1 MGPRKFGFAPGGNNG
16 DKYGIS
22 DVNRREYRDMVM
34 RKYHENS
41 AKSNS
46 KITEPK
52 IENAITE
59 NKVNVAE
66 ENNIEANSPK
76 VENAAGNMKSEKVD
90 YIDWPD
96 WRIVVGYGEK
106 EDRQAEAE
114 DEIAD
119 VNNAEISELK
129 DEPIVE
135 DVNSIV
141 EDAEPSAKVDNA
153 IEDVKPVVEDARL
166 SAKELAAIW
175 AESLEAQR
183 LARENYTEDVKPIV
197 EDAKPI
203 TEDVNSENQNTMQPD
218 KAREEYYARKHEER
232 AAQLAQFRMN
242 EYKEKTGEQV
252 DKNESDRKLE
262 LRHQFDQIKLETDT
276 FLKMQAGLGLM
287 NEKEIRDYKD
297 NLNKQEKNALEYMRD
312 GGDGSLAPMENL
324 MKRSLDQISVFEAN
338 IQATPEYQE
347 MERKKAL
354 VKKGLDAIKERRG
367 NDAELG
373 VNDFHFKEKAYKMQ
387 ANLAEREFLAKAFS
401 AEDKKNTNEALN
413 AATEK
418 FNKLD
423 EEAIKLTRE
432 LKAGGR
438 KLTFEDYQKID
449 AAWGAS
455 AAAEAKV
462 NEIKNA
468 DRKEIAFDFAKN
480 QYEKVHKGE
489 QMNGVEGSF
498 LSKFNVLTGED
509 TIEKFEPTVKDKMGE
524 VAAKM
529 TNKEDTPE
537 GNPEG
542 ESGDNPKGDP
552 EVDPSSD
559 SKDPEVDPNGKPKDP
574 EADPNGKPKDSEA
587 DPNGKPKDSEA
598 DPNSDPKDPEVDP
611 SSDSKDPEVDPS
623 GDPKDPEVDP
633 NGKPK
638 DPEADPNGKP
648 KDSEADPSDSEKDKK
663 KGLVAGVIDKIK
675 KHSHNIKLFLGV
687 AGAAVAIAFLAQSG
701 SKFFANNTA
710 VEQGMDKENN
720 GNTDGDVEG
729 ALAEHDAGN
738 EVDSLIKGNSF
749 NIMVDGNETKI
760 ELNDNINPEF
770 PGFTDSRRSGN
781 DMTFV
786 DRSGLESL
794 KEQGASSE
802 ALGAE
807 GMKEILNTM
816 ENPNMASYLGA
827 SFGAFEM
834 ADSPTAVN
842 DITYMIQH
850 GDAEA
855 QVAIKEKAN
864 NTIANFLEGS
874 TLKLGSIMNETY
886 QSGYASNNGGEGN
899 LQVDMALDKDG
910 VFHKDQ
916 AVEFVYAEN
925 KDGENIMD
933 MNVRDG
939 FKENSLRALGVIEKN
954 ASDGEVMNIMSSVKI
969 LGINVK
975 CGQVIF
981 QYLKTEKKEVTK
993 TVDKTEVTTS
1003 VVTPENVEVVENKEP
1018 EPSKPKNETPPSTPK
1033 ENPKTPENNASEG
1046 KTNTASTDGNQQKM
1060 GKVEADKAI
1069 YEFGDEN
1076 HDATKQLPGS
1086 EIEDKAVFDQMV
1098 REAAKQNL
1106 TPNSYVTTQDN
1117 SQGVVHQEDVATE
1130 KQADAENRS
1139 VLAEEKPVERQD
1151 IQGSHSEDKSFS
1163 DNDLGN
1169 IAKEAK
1175 ADNTLAHESGQTTTV
1190 DTTSSSEQ

>member
-1 MGPRKFGFAPGGNNG
+1 MGPKNMNSAPSGNNNG
-16 DKYGIS
+16 
-22 DVNRREYRDMVM
+22 
-34 RKYHENS
+34 
-41 AKSNS
+41 
-46 KITEPK
+46 
-52 IENAITE
+52 
-59 NKVNVAE
+59 
-66 ENNIEANSPK
+66 
-76 VENAAGNMKSEKVD
+76 
-90 YIDWPD
+90 
-96 WRIVVGYGEK
+96 
-106 EDRQAEAE
+106 
-114 DEIAD
+114 
-119 VNNAEISELK
+119 
-129 DEPIVE
+129 
-135 DVNSIV
+135 
-141 EDAEPSAKVDNA
+141 
-153 IEDVKPVVEDARL
+153 L
-166 SAKELAAIW
+166 SAKE
-175 AESLEAQR
+175 QYYKDQHD
-183 LARENYTEDVKPIV
+183 ARV
-197 EDAKPI
+197 
-203 TEDVNSENQNTMQPD
+203 
-218 KAREEYYARKHEER
+218 
-232 AAQLAQFRMN
+232 AQLAQFRMN
-242 EYKEKTGEQV
+242 NFKDSNGESVDRGEK
-252 DKNESDRKLE
+252 DRKLE

-287 NEKEIRDYKD
+287 SEKEIREYKD
-297 NLNKQEKNALEYMRD
+297 NLNRQENNALEYMRD
-312 GGDGSLAPMENL
+312 GGEGSLVPMENL
-324 MKRSLDQISVFEAN
+324 MKRSLDQISDFEAK

-347 MERKKAL
+347 MEQKKAL
-354 VKKGLDAIKERRG
+354 AKKGLDMIKERRD
-367 NDAELG
+367 NDANLG
-373 VNDFHFKEKAYKMQ
+373 VNDFHYKEKVYKMQ
-387 ANLAEREFLAKAFS
+387 ANLAEKDFLAKAFS
-401 AEDKKNTNEALN
+401 AEDKKNSNEALD

-455 AAAEAKV
+455 AAAEAKM

-468 DRKEIAFDFAKN
+468 DKKEIAFDFAQN
-480 QYEKVHKGE
+480 QYKKIQKGE
-489 QMNGVEGSF
+489 QMSGVEGSF

-524 VAAKM
+524 VAAKI
-529 TNKEDTPE
+529 TDVEET
-537 GNPEG
+537 
-542 ESGDNPKGDP
+542 
-552 EVDPSSD
+552 
-559 SKDPEVDPNGKPKDP
+559 
-574 EADPNGKPKDSEA
+574 
-587 DPNGKPKDSEA
+587 
-598 DPNSDPKDPEVDP
+598 
-611 SSDSKDPEVDPS
+611 
-623 GDPKDPEVDP
+623 
-633 NGKPK
+633 
-638 DPEADPNGKP
+638 
-648 KDSEADPSDSEKDKK
+648 SEKDKAEDKIEEVAENESKQTVEFPPAIVPGEELKSENQLESTKDKKDEVDFGGISAEKIAEMEKTGGPVLLDADNQIWMQKLPKDQLEQLQKMLPKDQLEQFQKILENQKNGNSKTETVDPNSEVTEGSSEKSETKESDTEDAEIENSEKENSEKEDSETEKK
-663 KGLVAGVIDKIK
+663 KGIVAGVIEKIK
-675 KHSHNIKLFLGV
+675 KHSEGIKRFALIAGIGALV
-687 AGAAVAIAFLAQSG
+687 ALAAHG
-701 SKFFANNTA
+701 GNKFNTNNNTA
-710 VEQGMDKENN
+710 VEKSMDNSGDTN
-720 GNTDGDVEG
+720 GNVEE
-729 ALAEHDAGN
+729 ALAEHDAGS

-770 PGFTDSRRSGN
+770 PGFTDARRSGN

-981 QYLKTEKKEVTK
+981 QYLKTEKKEATK
-993 TVDKTEVTTS
+993 IVDKTEVTTS

-1033 ENPKTPENNASEG
+1033 ENPKTPENNVSEG
-1046 KTNTASTDGNQQKM
+1046 KTNTASANDGASKRDYTNRDSASEYLK
-1060 GKVEADKAI
+1060 GE
-1069 YEFGDEN
+1069 DERN
-1076 HDATKQLPGS
+1076 AQTNLPGS
-1086 EIEDKAVFDQMV
+1086 EITDKAQFDAMV
-1098 REAAKQNL
+1098 KESIEQNSN
-1106 TPNSYVTTQDN
+1106 PNTTWTFQDN
-1117 SQGVVHQEDVATE
+1117 SQGIVHQEGVATE
-1130 KQADAENRS
+1130 KQTDAENRS
-1139 VLAEEKPVERQD
+1139 VLAEEKPVVSED
-1151 IQGSHSEDKSFS
+1151 IQGSHSSEEKSLTNNDIANAVNSAKS
-1163 DNDLGN
+1163 DN
-1169 IAKEAK
+1169 KV
-1175 ADNTLAHESGQTTTV
+1175 AHESGQTRTV
-1190 DTTSSSEQ
+1190 DVDTNSEQ

>member
-1 MGPRKFGFAPGGNNG
+1 MGPKNMNFAPSRDNN
-16 DKYGIS
+16 
-22 DVNRREYRDMVM
+22 N
-34 RKYHENS
+34 
-41 AKSNS
+41 
-46 KITEPK
+46 
-52 IENAITE
+52 
-59 NKVNVAE
+59 
-66 ENNIEANSPK
+66 
-76 VENAAGNMKSEKVD
+76 
-90 YIDWPD
+90 
-96 WRIVVGYGEK
+96 
-106 EDRQAEAE
+106 
-114 DEIAD
+114 
-119 VNNAEISELK
+119 
-129 DEPIVE
+129 
-135 DVNSIV
+135 
-141 EDAEPSAKVDNA
+141 
-153 IEDVKPVVEDARL
+153 L
-166 SAKELAAIW
+166 SAKE
-175 AESLEAQR
+175 QYYKDQHD
-183 LARENYTEDVKPIV
+183 ARV
-197 EDAKPI
+197 
-203 TEDVNSENQNTMQPD
+203 
-218 KAREEYYARKHEER
+218 
-232 AAQLAQFRMN
+232 AQLSQFRMN
-242 EYKEKTGEQV
+242 NFKETNGENV
-252 DKNESDRKLE
+252 DRGESDRKLE
-262 LRHQFDQIKLETDT
+262 LRHQFDKEKLETDT

-287 NEKEIRDYKD
+287 NEKEIREYKD
-297 NLNKQEKNALEYMRD
+297 NLNKQEKNALDYMRD
-312 GGDGSLAPMENL
+312 GGDGSFAPMENL
-324 MKRSLDQISVFEAN
+324 MKRTLDQISDFEAK

-347 MERKKAL
+347 MEQKKAL
-354 VKKGLDAIKERRG
+354 AKKGLDMIKERRE
-367 NDAELG
+367 NDANLG
-373 VNDFHFKEKAYKMQ
+373 VNDFRYKEKVYKMQ
-387 ANLAEREFLAKAFS
+387 ANLAEKDFLAKAFS
-401 AEDKKNTNEALN
+401 AEDKKNSNEALD

-455 AAAEAKV
+455 AAAEAKM

-468 DRKEIAFDFAKN
+468 DKKEIAFDFAQN
-480 QYEKVHKGE
+480 QYKKIQKGE
-489 QMNGVEGSF
+489 QMSGVEGSF

-509 TIEKFEPTVKDKMGE
+509 TIEKFEPTVKDKIGE
-524 VAAKM
+524 VAAKI
-529 TNKEDTPE
+529 TDAEEASEKNKVEDKIEEVAENESEQTVEFP
-537 GNPEG
+537 PAIVPG
-542 ESGDNPKGDP
+542 E
-552 EVDPSSD
+552 E
-559 SKDPEVDPNGKPKDP
+559 SK
-574 EADPNGKPKDSEA
+574 SE
-587 DPNGKPKDSEA
+587 NQLEST
-598 DPNSDPKDPEVDP
+598 
-611 SSDSKDPEVDPS
+611 
-623 GDPKDPEVDP
+623 
-633 NGKPK
+633 
-638 DPEADPNGKP
+638 
-648 KDSEADPSDSEKDKK
+648 KDKK
-663 KGLVAGVIDKIK
+663 DEVDFGGISAEKIAEMERTGGPVLLDADNQIWMQKLPKDQLEQLQKMLPKDQLEQLQKILENQKNGTSKAEVVDSNKEEVEEPGEKSETKESDTEDADIESSEKENSETEKKKGIVAGVIEKIK
-675 KHSHNIKLFLGV
+675 KHSEGIKRFALIAGIGALV
-687 AGAAVAIAFLAQSG
+687 ALAAHG
-701 SKFFANNTA
+701 GNKFNANNTA
-710 VEQGMDKENN
+710 VEKSMDNN
-720 GNTDGDVEG
+720 GDTDGNVGE
-729 ALAEHDAGN
+729 ALAEHDTGS

-954 ASDGEVMNIMSSVKI
+954 ASDGEVMNIMSSIKI

-993 TVDKTEVTTS
+993 TVDKTDITTPI
-1003 VVTPENVEVVENKEP
+1003 VTPKNTEVKNKEP
-1018 EPSKPKNETPPSTPK
+1018 GQKSETPPSTPK
-1033 ENPKTPENNASEG
+1033 ENPKTPENNVNEG
-1046 KTNTASTDGNQQKM
+1046 KTNTASANEDDIKLSKTEKESGYTNREGTDNLNAQT
-1060 GKVEADKAI
+1060 
-1069 YEFGDEN
+1069 N
-1076 HDATKQLPGS
+1076 LPGS
-1086 EIEDKAVFDQMV
+1086 EVTDKAQFDTMIK
-1098 REAAKQNL
+1098 ESIAQNSN
-1106 TPNSYVTTQDN
+1106 PNTTWTFQDN
-1117 SQGVVHQEDVATE
+1117 SQGIVHQEGVAME
-1130 KQADAENRS
+1130 KQAEAENKS
-1139 VLAEEKPVERQD
+1139 VLPEESRPEQSNPE
-1151 IQGSHSEDKSFS
+1151 GSVSKEDKVVTAQ
-1163 DNDLGN
+1163 DKADLMS
-1169 IAKEAK
+1169 AAK
-1175 ADNTLAHESGQTTTV
+1175 ADNTAAHESGQTRTV
-1190 DTTSSSEQ
+1190 NIDTNSEQ

>member
-52 IENAITE
+52 IENAIAE

-96 WRIVVGYGEK
+96 WRLVVGYGEK

-135 DVNSIV
+135 DVKSIV

-252 DKNESDRKLE
+252 DKNEIDRKLE

-297 NLNKQEKNALEYMRD
+297 NLNKQEKNALEYMRE

-468 DRKEIAFDFAKN
+468 DKKEIAFDFAKN

-509 TIEKFEPTVKDKMGE
+509 TIEKFEPTVKDKMGG
-524 VAAKM
+524 VAAGM
-529 TNKEDTPE
+529 T
-537 GNPEG
+537 NPEG
-542 ESGDNPKGDP
+542 EPKDDPKGGSESESKDEPKGGSEGEPKDEPKGGSESDPKGGSEGEPKDEPKDDHEGEPKGGSEGEPKDGHEGEPKGDT
-552 EVDPSSD
+552 E
-559 SKDPEVDPNGKPKDP
+559 
-574 EADPNGKPKDSEA
+574 
-587 DPNGKPKDSEA
+587 
-598 DPNSDPKDPEVDP
+598 SDPKDDP
-611 SSDSKDPEVDPS
+611 
-623 GDPKDPEVDP
+623 
-633 NGKPK
+633 
-638 DPEADPNGKP
+638 
-648 KDSEADPSDSEKDKK
+648 EKDKK
-663 KGLVAGVIDKIK
+663 KGLVANVIDKIK
-675 KHSHNIKLFLGV
+675 KHGDGIKKFLL
-687 AGAAVAIAFLAQSG
+687 AGAIAVTAGILAYGGYKLATNQ
-701 SKFFANNTA
+701 NTA
-710 VEQGMDKENN
+710 VEQGMDKDNN
-720 GNTDGDVEG
+720 GDTDGNVAE
-729 ALAEHDAGN
+729 ALEKHDASGETDGSENEKLNETVSYNVIVDGVEKTVELSN
-738 EVDSLIKGNSF
+738 EVDTSAPEFTNP
-749 NIMVDGNETKI
+749 NRH
-760 ELNDNINPEF
+760 LNDF
-770 PGFTDSRRSGN
+770 GYM
-781 DMTFV
+781 DM
-786 DRSGLESL
+786 SKLKEM
-794 KEQGASSE
+794 KEQGASEEAMGFEAMNMLNE
-802 ALGAE
+802 ALRNPHILANTGANLGVFGDIDSYE
-807 GMKEILNTM
+807 DVNEITN
-816 ENPNMASYLGA
+816 
-827 SFGAFEM
+827 
-834 ADSPTAVN
+834 
-842 DITYMIQH
+842 MIQN
-850 GDAEA
+850 GDDESRAAIRHEVNEALAEFWNGA
-855 QVAIKEKAN
+855 TPKIGTLKAGTPYESCFATQVGGDGNFQINIARDMNGVVHDHDVFYLYGEKDGQDIFNKNELGGIKEKMM
-864 NTIANFLEGS
+864 
-874 TLKLGSIMNETY
+874 K
-886 QSGYASNNGGEGN
+886 
-899 LQVDMALDKDG
+899 K
-910 VFHKDQ
+910 
-916 AVEFVYAEN
+916 
-925 KDGENIMD
+925 
-933 MNVRDG
+933 
-939 FKENSLRALGVIEKN
+939 LGVIKATDNADVRMAKMESGHCIVLEECSGQDGYVLDVKDVPVLHFNQEKTHV
-954 ASDGEVMNIMSSVKI
+954 D
-969 LGINVK
+969 
-975 CGQVIF
+975 
-981 QYLKTEKKEVTK
+981 VTP
-993 TVDKTEVTTS
+993 TN
-1003 VVTPENVEVVENKEP
+1003 TPENTETNNDKPAPKNETSAP
-1018 EPSKPKNETPPSTPK
+1018 KPKNETPPAPTPN
-1033 ENPKTPENNASEG
+1033 ENPKTPETNVNDG
-1046 KTNTASTDGNQQKM
+1046 KTNTASANEDDIKLGEVVK
-1060 GKVEADKAI
+1060 EAGFTNREGTNDL
-1069 YEFGDEN
+1069 N
-1076 HDATKQLPGS
+1076 VQTNLPGS
-1086 EIEDKAVFDQMV
+1086 EVTDKAQFDAMV
-1098 REAAKQNL
+1098 KESIEQNSN
-1106 TPNSYVTTQDN
+1106 PNTTWTFQDN
-1117 SQGVVHQEDVATE
+1117 SQGIVHQEGVATE

-1139 VLAEEKPVERQD
+1139 VLPPETRPEQSTPE
-1151 IQGSHSEDKSFS
+1151 GSVSAGDKTSTAEDKDGLMSAAKS
-1163 DNDLGN
+1163 DN
-1169 IAKEAK
+1169 
-1175 ADNTLAHESGQTTTV
+1175 TTAHESGQTRTV
-1190 DTTSSSEQ
+1190 ETSVSE

>member
-1 MGPRKFGFAPGGNNG
+1 MGPKNMNFTPSRDNN
-16 DKYGIS
+16 
-22 DVNRREYRDMVM
+22 N
-34 RKYHENS
+34 
-41 AKSNS
+41 
-46 KITEPK
+46 
-52 IENAITE
+52 
-59 NKVNVAE
+59 
-66 ENNIEANSPK
+66 
-76 VENAAGNMKSEKVD
+76 
-90 YIDWPD
+90 
-96 WRIVVGYGEK
+96 
-106 EDRQAEAE
+106 
-114 DEIAD
+114 
-119 VNNAEISELK
+119 
-129 DEPIVE
+129 
-135 DVNSIV
+135 
-141 EDAEPSAKVDNA
+141 
-153 IEDVKPVVEDARL
+153 L
-166 SAKELAAIW
+166 SAKE
-175 AESLEAQR
+175 QYYKDQHD
-183 LARENYTEDVKPIV
+183 ARV
-197 EDAKPI
+197 
-203 TEDVNSENQNTMQPD
+203 
-218 KAREEYYARKHEER
+218 
-232 AAQLAQFRMN
+232 AQLSQFRMN
-242 EYKEKTGEQV
+242 NFKKTNGENV
-252 DKNESDRKLE
+252 DRGESDRKLE
-262 LRHQFDQIKLETDT
+262 LRHQFDQVKLEADT

-287 NEKEIRDYKD
+287 NEKEIREYKD
-297 NLNKQEKNALEYMRD
+297 NLNKQEKNALDYMRD
-312 GGDGSLAPMENL
+312 GGDGSFAPMENL
-324 MKRSLDQISVFEAN
+324 MKRTLDQISDFEAK

-347 MERKKAL
+347 MEQKKAL
-354 VKKGLDAIKERRG
+354 AKKGLDMIKERRE
-367 NDAELG
+367 NDANLG
-373 VNDFHFKEKAYKMQ
+373 VNDFRYKEKVYKMQ
-387 ANLAEREFLAKAFS
+387 ANLAEKDFLAKAFS
-401 AEDKKNTNEALN
+401 AEDKKNSNEALD

-455 AAAEAKV
+455 AAAEAKM

-468 DRKEIAFDFAKN
+468 DKKEIAFDFAEN
-480 QYEKVHKGE
+480 QYKKIQKGE
-489 QMNGVEGSF
+489 QMSGVEGSF

-509 TIEKFEPTVKDKMGE
+509 TIEKFEPTVKDKIGE
-524 VAAKM
+524 VAAKI
-529 TNKEDTPE
+529 TDAEEASEKNKVEDKIEEVAENESEQTVEFP
-537 GNPEG
+537 PAIVPG
-542 ESGDNPKGDP
+542 E
-552 EVDPSSD
+552 E
-559 SKDPEVDPNGKPKDP
+559 SK
-574 EADPNGKPKDSEA
+574 SE
-587 DPNGKPKDSEA
+587 NQLEST
-598 DPNSDPKDPEVDP
+598 
-611 SSDSKDPEVDPS
+611 
-623 GDPKDPEVDP
+623 
-633 NGKPK
+633 
-638 DPEADPNGKP
+638 
-648 KDSEADPSDSEKDKK
+648 KDKK
-663 KGLVAGVIDKIK
+663 DEVDFGGISAEKIAEMERTGGPVLLDADNQIWMQKLPKDQLEQLQRMLPKDQLEQLQKILENQKNGTSKAEVVDSNKEEVEEPGEKSETKESDTEDADIESSEKENSETEKKKGIVAGVIEKIK
-675 KHSHNIKLFLGV
+675 KHSDGIKRFALI
-687 AGAAVAIAFLAQSG
+687 AWTGAMIALAAHG
-701 SKFFANNTA
+701 GNKINTNNNTA
-710 VEQGMDKENN
+710 VEKSMDNSGDTN
-720 GNTDGDVEG
+720 GNVEE
-729 ALAEHDAGN
+729 ALAEYDADS

-954 ASDGEVMNIMSSVKI
+954 ASDGEVMNIMSSIKI

-1018 EPSKPKNETPPSTPK
+1018 EPPKPKNETPAPTPK
-1033 ENPKTPENNASEG
+1033 ENPKTPENNVSEG
-1046 KTNTASTDGNQQKM
+1046 KTNTASANDGASKRDYTNRDSASEYLK
-1060 GKVEADKAI
+1060 GE
-1069 YEFGDEN
+1069 DERN
-1076 HDATKQLPGS
+1076 AQTNLPGS
-1086 EIEDKAVFDQMV
+1086 EITDKAQFDAMV
-1098 REAAKQNL
+1098 KESIEQNSN
-1106 TPNSYVTTQDN
+1106 PNTTWTFQDN
-1117 SQGVVHQEDVATE
+1117 SKGIVHQEGVATE
-1130 KQADAENRS
+1130 KQTDADNRS
-1139 VLAEEKPVERQD
+1139 VLPEEKPVVSED
-1151 IQGSHSEDKSFS
+1151 VQGSHGENKSLTDVDIADAVRSANS
-1163 DNDLGN
+1163 DN
-1169 IAKEAK
+1169 KV
-1175 ADNTLAHESGQTTTV
+1175 AHESGQTRTV
-1190 DTTSSSEQ
+1190 DVETNSEQ

>member
-1 MGPRKFGFAPGGNNG
+1 MGPKNMNFTPSRDNN
-16 DKYGIS
+16 
-22 DVNRREYRDMVM
+22 N
-34 RKYHENS
+34 
-41 AKSNS
+41 
-46 KITEPK
+46 
-52 IENAITE
+52 
-59 NKVNVAE
+59 
-66 ENNIEANSPK
+66 
-76 VENAAGNMKSEKVD
+76 
-90 YIDWPD
+90 
-96 WRIVVGYGEK
+96 
-106 EDRQAEAE
+106 
-114 DEIAD
+114 
-119 VNNAEISELK
+119 
-129 DEPIVE
+129 
-135 DVNSIV
+135 
-141 EDAEPSAKVDNA
+141 
-153 IEDVKPVVEDARL
+153 L
-166 SAKELAAIW
+166 SAKE
-175 AESLEAQR
+175 QYYKDQHD
-183 LARENYTEDVKPIV
+183 ARV
-197 EDAKPI
+197 
-203 TEDVNSENQNTMQPD
+203 
-218 KAREEYYARKHEER
+218 
-232 AAQLAQFRMN
+232 AQLSQFRMN
-242 EYKEKTGEQV
+242 NFKETNGENV
-252 DKNESDRKLE
+252 DRGESDRKLE
-262 LRHQFDQIKLETDT
+262 LRHQFDQVKLEADT

-287 NEKEIRDYKD
+287 NEKEIREYKD
-297 NLNKQEKNALEYMRD
+297 NLNKQEKNALDYMRD
-312 GGDGSLAPMENL
+312 GGDGSFAPMENL
-324 MKRSLDQISVFEAN
+324 MKRTLDQISDFEAK

-347 MERKKAL
+347 MEQKKAL
-354 VKKGLDAIKERRG
+354 AKKGLDMIKERRE
-367 NDAELG
+367 NDANLG
-373 VNDFHFKEKAYKMQ
+373 VNDFRYKEKVYKMQ
-387 ANLAEREFLAKAFS
+387 ANLAEKDFLAKAFS
-401 AEDKKNTNEALN
+401 AEDKKNSNEALD

-455 AAAEAKV
+455 AAAEAKM

-468 DRKEIAFDFAKN
+468 DKKEIAFDFAQN
-480 QYEKVHKGE
+480 QYKKIQKGE
-489 QMNGVEGSF
+489 QMSGVEGSF

-524 VAAKM
+524 VAAKITDAEEASEKNKVEDKIEEVAENESKQTVEFPPAIAPGEELKNENQIELSKDEKDNVDFGGISAEKIAEM
-529 TNKEDTPE
+529 EKTGGPVLLDADNQIWMQKLPKDQLEQLQRMLPKDQLEQLQKILENQKNGTSKAEVVDSNKEEVEEPGEKSETKESDTE
-537 GNPEG
+537 DADI
-542 ESGDNPKGDP
+542 ES
-552 EVDPSSD
+552 
-559 SKDPEVDPNGKPKDP
+559 
-574 EADPNGKPKDSEA
+574 
-587 DPNGKPKDSEA
+587 
-598 DPNSDPKDPEVDP
+598 
-611 SSDSKDPEVDPS
+611 
-623 GDPKDPEVDP
+623 
-633 NGKPK
+633 
-638 DPEADPNGKP
+638 
-648 KDSEADPSDSEKDKK
+648 SEKENSETEKK
-663 KGLVAGVIDKIK
+663 KGIVAGVIEKIK
-675 KHSHNIKLFLGV
+675 KHSEGIKRFALIAGIGALV
-687 AGAAVAIAFLAQSG
+687 ALAAHG
-701 SKFFANNTA
+701 GNKFNANNTA
-710 VEQGMDKENN
+710 VEKSMDNN
-720 GNTDGDVEG
+720 GDTDGNVGE
-729 ALAEHDAGN
+729 ALAEHDTGS

-916 AVEFVYAEN
+916 TVEFVYAEN

-954 ASDGEVMNIMSSVKI
+954 ASDGEVMNIMSSIKI

-993 TVDKTEVTTS
+993 TVDKTDITTPI
-1003 VVTPENVEVVENKEP
+1003 VTPKNTEVKNKEP
-1018 EPSKPKNETPPSTPK
+1018 GQKSETPPSTPK
-1033 ENPKTPENNASEG
+1033 ENPKTPENNVNEG
-1046 KTNTASTDGNQQKM
+1046 KTNTASANEDDIKLSKTEKESGYTNREGTDNLNAQT
-1060 GKVEADKAI
+1060 
-1069 YEFGDEN
+1069 N
-1076 HDATKQLPGS
+1076 LPGS
-1086 EIEDKAVFDQMV
+1086 EVTDKAQFDTMIK
-1098 REAAKQNL
+1098 ESIAQNSN
-1106 TPNSYVTTQDN
+1106 PNTTWTFQDN
-1117 SQGVVHQEDVATE
+1117 SQGIVHQEGVAME
-1130 KQADAENRS
+1130 KQAEAENKS
-1139 VLAEEKPVERQD
+1139 VLPEESRPEQSNPE
-1151 IQGSHSEDKSFS
+1151 GSVSKEDKVVTAQ
-1163 DNDLGN
+1163 DKADLMS
-1169 IAKEAK
+1169 AAK
-1175 ADNTLAHESGQTTTV
+1175 ADNTAAHESGQTRTV
-1190 DTTSSSEQ
+1190 NIDTNSEQ

>member
-1 MGPRKFGFAPGGNNG
+1 MGPKNMNSAPSGNNNG
-16 DKYGIS
+16 
-22 DVNRREYRDMVM
+22 
-34 RKYHENS
+34 
-41 AKSNS
+41 
-46 KITEPK
+46 
-52 IENAITE
+52 
-59 NKVNVAE
+59 
-66 ENNIEANSPK
+66 
-76 VENAAGNMKSEKVD
+76 
-90 YIDWPD
+90 
-96 WRIVVGYGEK
+96 
-106 EDRQAEAE
+106 
-114 DEIAD
+114 
-119 VNNAEISELK
+119 
-129 DEPIVE
+129 
-135 DVNSIV
+135 
-141 EDAEPSAKVDNA
+141 
-153 IEDVKPVVEDARL
+153 L
-166 SAKELAAIW
+166 SAKE
-175 AESLEAQR
+175 QYYKDQHD
-183 LARENYTEDVKPIV
+183 ARV
-197 EDAKPI
+197 
-203 TEDVNSENQNTMQPD
+203 
-218 KAREEYYARKHEER
+218 
-232 AAQLAQFRMN
+232 AQLAQFRMN
-242 EYKEKTGEQV
+242 NFKDSNGESVDRGEK
-252 DKNESDRKLE
+252 DRKLE

-287 NEKEIRDYKD
+287 SEKEIREYKD
-297 NLNKQEKNALEYMRD
+297 NLNRQENNALEYMRD
-312 GGDGSLAPMENL
+312 GGEGSLVPMENL
-324 MKRSLDQISVFEAN
+324 MKRSLDQISDFEAK

-347 MERKKAL
+347 MEQKKAL
-354 VKKGLDAIKERRG
+354 AKKGLDMIKERRD
-367 NDAELG
+367 NDANLG
-373 VNDFHFKEKAYKMQ
+373 VNDFHYKEKVYKMQ
-387 ANLAEREFLAKAFS
+387 ANLAEKDFLAKAFS
-401 AEDKKNTNEALN
+401 VEDKKNSNEALD

-455 AAAEAKV
+455 AAAEAKM

-468 DRKEIAFDFAKN
+468 DKKEIAFDFAQN
-480 QYEKVHKGE
+480 QYKKIQKGE
-489 QMNGVEGSF
+489 QLSGVEGSF

-509 TIEKFEPTVKDKMGE
+509 TVEKFEPTVKDKMGE
-524 VAAKM
+524 VAAKI
-529 TNKEDTPE
+529 TDVEET
-537 GNPEG
+537 
-542 ESGDNPKGDP
+542 
-552 EVDPSSD
+552 
-559 SKDPEVDPNGKPKDP
+559 
-574 EADPNGKPKDSEA
+574 
-587 DPNGKPKDSEA
+587 
-598 DPNSDPKDPEVDP
+598 
-611 SSDSKDPEVDPS
+611 
-623 GDPKDPEVDP
+623 
-633 NGKPK
+633 
-638 DPEADPNGKP
+638 
-648 KDSEADPSDSEKDKK
+648 SEKDKAEDKIEEVAENESKQTVEFPPAIVPGEELKNENQIELSKDKKDNVDFGGISAEKIAEMEKTGGPVLLDADNQIWMQKLPKDQLEQLQKMLPKDQLEQLQKILEEQKNGNSKTEAIDSNSNKTEEPSEKSETKESDTEDAEIENSEKENSEKESSETEKK
-663 KGLVAGVIDKIK
+663 KGFVAGVIEKIK
-675 KHSHNIKLFLGV
+675 KHSEGIKRFALV
-687 AGAAVAIAFLAQSG
+687 AGIGALVALAAHG
-701 SKFFANNTA
+701 GNKFNANSNTA
-710 VEQGMDKENN
+710 VEKSMDNN
-720 GNTDGDVEG
+720 GGTDGNVEG
-729 ALAEHDAGN
+729 ALAEHDTGS

-770 PGFTDSRRSGN
+770 PGFTDARRSGN

-954 ASDGEVMNIMSSVKI
+954 ASDGEVMNIMSSIKI

-1003 VVTPENVEVVENKEP
+1003 VVTPEDVEVVENKEP
-1018 EPSKPKNETPPSTPK
+1018 EPSKPKNETPAPTPK
-1033 ENPKTPENNASEG
+1033 ENPKTPENNVNEG

-1086 EIEDKAVFDQMV
+1086 EIKDKAVFDQMV
-1098 REAAKQNL
+1098 REAAKQDL

-1117 SQGVVHQEDVATE
+1117 SQGIVHQEGVATE

-1139 VLAEEKPVERQD
+1139 VLSEEKPVEKQD
-1151 IQGSHSEDKSFS
+1151 IQGSHSEDKTFS

-1169 IAKEAK
+1169 ITKEAK

-1190 DTTSSSEQ
+1190 DTTSISEQ

>member
-1 MGPRKFGFAPGGNNG
+1 MGPKNMNSAPSGNNNG
-16 DKYGIS
+16 
-22 DVNRREYRDMVM
+22 
-34 RKYHENS
+34 
-41 AKSNS
+41 
-46 KITEPK
+46 
-52 IENAITE
+52 
-59 NKVNVAE
+59 
-66 ENNIEANSPK
+66 
-76 VENAAGNMKSEKVD
+76 
-90 YIDWPD
+90 
-96 WRIVVGYGEK
+96 
-106 EDRQAEAE
+106 
-114 DEIAD
+114 
-119 VNNAEISELK
+119 
-129 DEPIVE
+129 
-135 DVNSIV
+135 
-141 EDAEPSAKVDNA
+141 
-153 IEDVKPVVEDARL
+153 L
-166 SAKELAAIW
+166 SAKE
-175 AESLEAQR
+175 QYYKDQHD
-183 LARENYTEDVKPIV
+183 ARV
-197 EDAKPI
+197 
-203 TEDVNSENQNTMQPD
+203 
-218 KAREEYYARKHEER
+218 
-232 AAQLAQFRMN
+232 AQLAQFRMN
-242 EYKEKTGEQV
+242 NFKESNGE
-252 DKNESDRKLE
+252 DIDRGEKDRKLE

-287 NEKEIRDYKD
+287 SEKEVREYKD
-297 NLNKQEKNALEYMRD
+297 NLNKQEKNALDYMRD
-312 GGDGSLAPMENL
+312 GGEGSLVPMENL
-324 MKRSLDQISVFEAN
+324 MKRSLDQISDFEAK

-347 MERKKAL
+347 MEQKKAL
-354 VKKGLDAIKERRG
+354 AKKGLDMIKERRE
-367 NDAELG
+367 NDANFG
-373 VNDFHFKEKAYKMQ
+373 VNNFRFKEKVYKMQ
-387 ANLAEREFLAKAFS
+387 ANLAEKEFLSKAFS

-423 EEAIKLTRE
+423 EEAIKITRE

-455 AAAEAKV
+455 AAAEAKM
-462 NEIKNA
+462 NEIKNV
-468 DRKEIAFDFAKN
+468 DKKEIAFDFAQN
-480 QYEKVHKGE
+480 QYKKIQKGE
-489 QMNGVEGSF
+489 QMSGVEGSF

-509 TIEKFEPTVKDKMGE
+509 TVEKFEPTVKDKMGE
-524 VAAKM
+524 VAAKI
-529 TNKEDTPE
+529 
-537 GNPEG
+537 
-542 ESGDNPKGDP
+542 
-552 EVDPSSD
+552 SD
-559 SKDPEVDPNGKPKDP
+559 VE
-574 EADPNGKPKDSEA
+574 ET
-587 DPNGKPKDSEA
+587 
-598 DPNSDPKDPEVDP
+598 
-611 SSDSKDPEVDPS
+611 
-623 GDPKDPEVDP
+623 
-633 NGKPK
+633 
-638 DPEADPNGKP
+638 
-648 KDSEADPSDSEKDKK
+648 SEKDKVEDKIEEVAENESKQTVEFPPAIAPGEELKNENQIELSKDEKDNVDFGGISAEKIAEMEKTGGPVLLDADNQIWMQKLPKDQLEQLQKMLPKDQLEQFQKILENQKNGNSKTEIVDSNSDKTEKSSEKSETKESDVEDADIESSEKESSEKENSETEKK
-663 KGLVAGVIDKIK
+663 KGFVAGVIEKIK
-675 KHSHNIKLFLGV
+675 KHSEGIKRFALV
-687 AGAAVAIAFLAQSG
+687 AGIGALVALAAHG
-701 SKFFANNTA
+701 GNKFNANSNTA
-710 VEQGMDKENN
+710 VEKSMDNN
-720 GNTDGDVEG
+720 GGTDGNVEG
-729 ALAEHDAGN
+729 ALAEHDTGN

-842 DITYMIQH
+842 DITYIIQH

-993 TVDKTEVTTS
+993 TVDKTEVTTP

-1018 EPSKPKNETPPSTPK
+1018 EPSKPKNETPAPTPK
-1033 ENPKTPENNASEG
+1033 ENPKTPENNVSEG
-1046 KTNTASTDGNQQKM
+1046 KTNTASANDGASKRDYTNRDSASEYLK
-1060 GKVEADKAI
+1060 GE
-1069 YEFGDEN
+1069 DERN
-1076 HDATKQLPGS
+1076 AQTNLPGS
-1086 EIEDKAVFDQMV
+1086 EITDKAQFDAMV
-1098 REAAKQNL
+1098 KESIEQNSN
-1106 TPNSYVTTQDN
+1106 PNTTWTFQDN
-1117 SQGVVHQEDVATE
+1117 SQGIVHQEGVATE
-1130 KQADAENRS
+1130 KQTDAENRS
-1139 VLAEEKPVERQD
+1139 VLAEEKPVVSED
-1151 IQGSHSEDKSFS
+1151 VQGSHGENKSLTDVDIADAVRSATS
-1163 DNDLGN
+1163 DN
-1169 IAKEAK
+1169 K
-1175 ADNTLAHESGQTTTV
+1175 LAHESGQTRTV
-1190 DTTSSSEQ
+1190 NIDTNSEQ

>member
-1 MGPRKFGFAPGGNNG
+1 MGPKNMNSAPSGNNNG
-16 DKYGIS
+16 
-22 DVNRREYRDMVM
+22 
-34 RKYHENS
+34 
-41 AKSNS
+41 
-46 KITEPK
+46 
-52 IENAITE
+52 
-59 NKVNVAE
+59 
-66 ENNIEANSPK
+66 
-76 VENAAGNMKSEKVD
+76 
-90 YIDWPD
+90 
-96 WRIVVGYGEK
+96 
-106 EDRQAEAE
+106 
-114 DEIAD
+114 
-119 VNNAEISELK
+119 
-129 DEPIVE
+129 
-135 DVNSIV
+135 
-141 EDAEPSAKVDNA
+141 
-153 IEDVKPVVEDARL
+153 L
-166 SAKELAAIW
+166 SAKE
-175 AESLEAQR
+175 QYYKDQHD
-183 LARENYTEDVKPIV
+183 ARV
-197 EDAKPI
+197 
-203 TEDVNSENQNTMQPD
+203 
-218 KAREEYYARKHEER
+218 
-232 AAQLAQFRMN
+232 AQLAQFRMN
-242 EYKEKTGEQV
+242 NFKDSNGESVDRGEK
-252 DKNESDRKLE
+252 DRKLE

-287 NEKEIRDYKD
+287 SEKEIREYKD
-297 NLNKQEKNALEYMRD
+297 NLNRQENNALEYMRD
-312 GGDGSLAPMENL
+312 GGEGSLVPMENL
-324 MKRSLDQISVFEAN
+324 MKRSLDQISDFEAK

-347 MERKKAL
+347 MEQKKAL
-354 VKKGLDAIKERRG
+354 AKKGLDMIKERRD
-367 NDAELG
+367 NDANLG
-373 VNDFHFKEKAYKMQ
+373 VNDFHYKEKVYKMQ
-387 ANLAEREFLAKAFS
+387 ANLAEKDFLAKAFS
-401 AEDKKNTNEALN
+401 AEDKKNSNEALD

-455 AAAEAKV
+455 AAAEAKM

-468 DRKEIAFDFAKN
+468 DKKEIAFDFAQN
-480 QYEKVHKGE
+480 QYKKIQKGE
-489 QMNGVEGSF
+489 QMSGVEGSF

-509 TIEKFEPTVKDKMGE
+509 TVEKFEPTVKDKMGE
-524 VAAKM
+524 VAAKI
-529 TNKEDTPE
+529 TDVEET
-537 GNPEG
+537 
-542 ESGDNPKGDP
+542 
-552 EVDPSSD
+552 
-559 SKDPEVDPNGKPKDP
+559 
-574 EADPNGKPKDSEA
+574 
-587 DPNGKPKDSEA
+587 
-598 DPNSDPKDPEVDP
+598 
-611 SSDSKDPEVDPS
+611 
-623 GDPKDPEVDP
+623 
-633 NGKPK
+633 
-638 DPEADPNGKP
+638 
-648 KDSEADPSDSEKDKK
+648 SEKDKAEDKIEEVAKNESKQTVEFPPAIVPGEELKNENQIELSKDKKDNVDFGGISAEKIAEMEKTGGPVLLDADNQIWMQKLPKDQLEQLQKMLPKDQLEQLQKILEEQKNGNSKTEAIDSNSNKTEEPSEKSETKESDTEDAEIENSEKENSETEKK
-663 KGLVAGVIDKIK
+663 KGFVAGVIEKIK
-675 KHSHNIKLFLGV
+675 KHSEGIKRFALV
-687 AGAAVAIAFLAQSG
+687 AGIGALVALAAHG
-701 SKFFANNTA
+701 GNKFNANSNTA
-710 VEQGMDKENN
+710 VEKSMDNN
-720 GNTDGDVEG
+720 GGTDGNVEG
-729 ALAEHDAGN
+729 ALAEHDTGS

-770 PGFTDSRRSGN
+770 PGFTDARRSGN

-993 TVDKTEVTTS
+993 TVDKTEVTTP

-1018 EPSKPKNETPPSTPK
+1018 EPSKPKNETPAPTPK
-1033 ENPKTPENNASEG
+1033 ENPKTPENNVSEG
-1046 KTNTASTDGNQQKM
+1046 KTNTASANDGASKRDYTNRDSASEYLK
-1060 GKVEADKAI
+1060 GE
-1069 YEFGDEN
+1069 DERN
-1076 HDATKQLPGS
+1076 AQTNLPGS
-1086 EIEDKAVFDQMV
+1086 EITDKAQFDAMV
-1098 REAAKQNL
+1098 KESIEQNSN
-1106 TPNSYVTTQDN
+1106 PNTTWTFQDN
-1117 SQGVVHQEDVATE
+1117 SQGIVHQEGVATE
-1130 KQADAENRS
+1130 KQTDAENRS
-1139 VLAEEKPVERQD
+1139 VLAEEKPVVSED
-1151 IQGSHSEDKSFS
+1151 AQGSHGENKSLTDVDIADAVRSATS
-1163 DNDLGN
+1163 DN
-1169 IAKEAK
+1169 K
-1175 ADNTLAHESGQTTTV
+1175 LAHESGQTRTV
-1190 DTTSSSEQ
+1190 NIDTNSEQ

>member
-1 MGPRKFGFAPGGNNG
+1 MGPKNMNSAPSGNNNVL
-16 DKYGIS
+16 S
-22 DVNRREYRDMVM
+22 ARDQ
-34 RKYHENS
+34 Y
-41 AKSNS
+41 
-46 KITEPK
+46 
-52 IENAITE
+52 
-59 NKVNVAE
+59 
-66 ENNIEANSPK
+66 
-76 VENAAGNMKSEKVD
+76 
-90 YIDWPD
+90 Y
-96 WRIVVGYGEK
+96 K
-106 EDRQAEAE
+106 EQH
-114 DEIAD
+114 
-119 VNNAEISELK
+119 
-129 DEPIVE
+129 
-135 DVNSIV
+135 
-141 EDAEPSAKVDNA
+141 
-153 IEDVKPVVEDARL
+153 DAR
-166 SAKELAAIW
+166 
-175 AESLEAQR
+175 
-183 LARENYTEDVKPIV
+183 V
-197 EDAKPI
+197 
-203 TEDVNSENQNTMQPD
+203 
-218 KAREEYYARKHEER
+218 
-232 AAQLAQFRMN
+232 AQLSQFKMN
-242 EYKEKTGEQV
+242 NLKESNGENV
-252 DKNESDRKLE
+252 DRGESDRKLE
-262 LRHQFDQIKLETDT
+262 LRHQFNQVKLETDT

-287 NEKEIRDYKD
+287 SEKEVREYKD

-312 GGDGSLAPMENL
+312 GGEGSLVPMENL
-324 MKRSLDQISVFEAN
+324 MKRSLDQISDFEAK

-347 MERKKAL
+347 MEQKKAL
-354 VKKGLDAIKERRG
+354 AKKGLDMIKERRE
-367 NDAELG
+367 NDANLG
-373 VNDFHFKEKAYKMQ
+373 VNDFRFKEKVYKMQ
-387 ANLAEREFLAKAFS
+387 ANLAEKEFLSKAFS

-455 AAAEAKV
+455 AAAEAKM

-468 DRKEIAFDFAKN
+468 DKKEIALDFAQN
-480 QYEKVHKGE
+480 QYDKIKKGE
-489 QMNGVEGSF
+489 QLSGVEGSF

-509 TIEKFEPTVKDKMGE
+509 TIEKFEPTVKGKIGK
-524 VAAKM
+524 VAAKIAESGSVLLDADDQIWM
-529 TNKEDTPE
+529 QKLPKDQLEQLQKMLENQKN
-537 GNPEG
+537 GNSKTETVDSNDEEAG
-542 ESGDNPKGDP
+542 ES
-552 EVDPSSD
+552 
-559 SKDPEVDPNGKPKDP
+559 
-574 EADPNGKPKDSEA
+574 
-587 DPNGKPKDSEA
+587 
-598 DPNSDPKDPEVDP
+598 
-611 SSDSKDPEVDPS
+611 
-623 GDPKDPEVDP
+623 
-633 NGKPK
+633 
-638 DPEADPNGKP
+638 
-648 KDSEADPSDSEKDKK
+648 SEKSETKESDVEDADTENSEKENSETEKK
-663 KGLVAGVIDKIK
+663 KGLVASVVEKIK
-675 KHSHNIKLFLGV
+675 KRGEGIKRFMMAVGI
-687 AGAAVAIAFLAQSG
+687 GALAVFAAYGG
-701 SKFFANNTA
+701 SKFTANHNTA
-710 VEQGMDKENN
+710 TEKDMDNN
-720 GNTDGDVEG
+720 GDTDGNAEE
-729 ALAEHDAGN
+729 ALAEHDTGS

-749 NIMVDGNETKI
+749 NIMVDGKETKI
-760 ELNDNINPEF
+760 VFDGNINPEF

-954 ASDGEVMNIMSSVKI
+954 ASDGEVMNIMSSIKI

-993 TVDKTEVTTS
+993 TVDKTDITTPI
-1003 VVTPENVEVVENKEP
+1003 VTPKNTEVKNKEP
-1018 EPSKPKNETPPSTPK
+1018 GQKSETPPSTPK
-1033 ENPKTPENNASEG
+1033 ENPKTPENNVNEG
-1046 KTNTASTDGNQQKM
+1046 KTNTASANEDDIKLSKTEKESGYTNREGTDNLNAQT
-1060 GKVEADKAI
+1060 
-1069 YEFGDEN
+1069 N
-1076 HDATKQLPGS
+1076 LPGS
-1086 EIEDKAVFDQMV
+1086 EVTDKAQFDTMIK
-1098 REAAKQNL
+1098 ESIAQNSN
-1106 TPNSYVTTQDN
+1106 PNTTWTFQDN
-1117 SQGVVHQEDVATE
+1117 SQGIVHQEGVAME
-1130 KQADAENRS
+1130 KQAEAENKS
-1139 VLAEEKPVERQD
+1139 VLPEESRPEQSNPE
-1151 IQGSHSEDKSFS
+1151 GSVSKEDKVVTAQ
-1163 DNDLGN
+1163 DKADLMS
-1169 IAKEAK
+1169 AAK
-1175 ADNTLAHESGQTTTV
+1175 ADNTAAHESGQTRTV
-1190 DTTSSSEQ
+1190 NIDTNSEQ

>member
-1 MGPRKFGFAPGGNNG
+1 MGPKNMNSAPSGNNNVL
-16 DKYGIS
+16 S
-22 DVNRREYRDMVM
+22 ARDQ
-34 RKYHENS
+34 Y
-41 AKSNS
+41 
-46 KITEPK
+46 
-52 IENAITE
+52 
-59 NKVNVAE
+59 
-66 ENNIEANSPK
+66 
-76 VENAAGNMKSEKVD
+76 
-90 YIDWPD
+90 Y
-96 WRIVVGYGEK
+96 K
-106 EDRQAEAE
+106 EQH
-114 DEIAD
+114 
-119 VNNAEISELK
+119 
-129 DEPIVE
+129 
-135 DVNSIV
+135 
-141 EDAEPSAKVDNA
+141 
-153 IEDVKPVVEDARL
+153 DAR
-166 SAKELAAIW
+166 
-175 AESLEAQR
+175 
-183 LARENYTEDVKPIV
+183 V
-197 EDAKPI
+197 
-203 TEDVNSENQNTMQPD
+203 
-218 KAREEYYARKHEER
+218 
-232 AAQLAQFRMN
+232 AQLSQFKMN
-242 EYKEKTGEQV
+242 NLKESNGENV
-252 DKNESDRKLE
+252 DRGESDRKLE
-262 LRHQFDQIKLETDT
+262 LRHQFNQVKLEADT

-287 NEKEIRDYKD
+287 NEKEIREYKD

-312 GGDGSLAPMENL
+312 GGKGSLVPMENL
-324 MKRSLDQISVFEAN
+324 MKRSLDQISDFEAK

-347 MERKKAL
+347 MIRKKTLA
-354 VKKGLDAIKERRG
+354 KKGLDIIKQRRE
-367 NDAELG
+367 NDANLG
-373 VNDFHFKEKAYKMQ
+373 VNDFRFKEKVYKMQ
-387 ANLAEREFLAKAFS
+387 ANLAEKEFLSKAFS

-455 AAAEAKV
+455 AAAEAKM

-468 DRKEIAFDFAKN
+468 DKKEIALDFAQN
-480 QYEKVHKGE
+480 QYDKIKKGE
-489 QMNGVEGSF
+489 QLSGVEGSF

-509 TIEKFEPTVKDKMGE
+509 TIEKFEPTVKDKIGK
-524 VAAKM
+524 VAAKIAESGSVLLDADDQIWM
-529 TNKEDTPE
+529 QKLPKDQLEQLQKMLEEQKNGNSKTEAIDSNSDKIEESSEKSETTESDTEDTDI
-537 GNPEG
+537 
-542 ESGDNPKGDP
+542 ES
-552 EVDPSSD
+552 
-559 SKDPEVDPNGKPKDP
+559 
-574 EADPNGKPKDSEA
+574 
-587 DPNGKPKDSEA
+587 
-598 DPNSDPKDPEVDP
+598 
-611 SSDSKDPEVDPS
+611 
-623 GDPKDPEVDP
+623 
-633 NGKPK
+633 
-638 DPEADPNGKP
+638 
-648 KDSEADPSDSEKDKK
+648 SEKENSETEKK
-663 KGLVAGVIDKIK
+663 KGIVAGVIEKIK
-675 KHSHNIKLFLGV
+675 KHSDGIKRFALI
-687 AGAAVAIAFLAQSG
+687 AWTGAMIALAAHG
-701 SKFFANNTA
+701 GNKFNANSNTA
-710 VEQGMDKENN
+710 VEKSMDNN
-720 GNTDGDVEG
+720 GGTDGNVEE

-770 PGFTDSRRSGN
+770 PGFTDARRSGN

-925 KDGENIMD
+925 RDGENIMD

-981 QYLKTEKKEVTK
+981 QYLKTEKKEATK
-993 TVDKTEVTTS
+993 TLDKTEVTTS

-1033 ENPKTPENNASEG
+1033 ENPKTPENNVSEG

-1098 REAAKQNL
+1098 REAAKQDL

-1117 SQGVVHQEDVATE
+1117 SQGIVHQEGVATE
-1130 KQADAENRS
+1130 KQVDAENRS
-1139 VLAEEKPVERQD
+1139 VLPEEKTVVRED
-1151 IQGSHSEDKSFS
+1151 IQGSHSEDKSLTDVDIADAVRSANS
-1163 DNDLGN
+1163 DNK
-1169 IAKEAK
+1169 I
-1175 ADNTLAHESGQTTTV
+1175 AHESGQTTTV
-1190 DTTSSSEQ
+1190 DATSSSEQ

>member
-1 MGPRKFGFAPGGNNG
+1 MGPKNMNSAPSGNNNG
-16 DKYGIS
+16 
-22 DVNRREYRDMVM
+22 
-34 RKYHENS
+34 
-41 AKSNS
+41 
-46 KITEPK
+46 
-52 IENAITE
+52 
-59 NKVNVAE
+59 
-66 ENNIEANSPK
+66 
-76 VENAAGNMKSEKVD
+76 
-90 YIDWPD
+90 
-96 WRIVVGYGEK
+96 
-106 EDRQAEAE
+106 
-114 DEIAD
+114 
-119 VNNAEISELK
+119 
-129 DEPIVE
+129 
-135 DVNSIV
+135 
-141 EDAEPSAKVDNA
+141 
-153 IEDVKPVVEDARL
+153 L
-166 SAKELAAIW
+166 SAKE
-175 AESLEAQR
+175 QYYKDQHD
-183 LARENYTEDVKPIV
+183 ARV
-197 EDAKPI
+197 
-203 TEDVNSENQNTMQPD
+203 
-218 KAREEYYARKHEER
+218 
-232 AAQLAQFRMN
+232 AQLAQFRMN
-242 EYKEKTGEQV
+242 NFKDSNGESVDRGEK
-252 DKNESDRKLE
+252 DRKLE

-287 NEKEIRDYKD
+287 SEKEIREYKD
-297 NLNKQEKNALEYMRD
+297 NLNRQENNALEYMRD
-312 GGDGSLAPMENL
+312 GGDGNFAPMENL
-324 MKRSLDQISVFEAN
+324 MKRTLDQISDFEAK

-347 MERKKAL
+347 MEQKKAL
-354 VKKGLDAIKERRG
+354 AKKGLDMIKERRD
-367 NDAELG
+367 NDVNLG
-373 VNDFHFKEKAYKMQ
+373 VNDFHYKEKVYKMQ
-387 ANLAEREFLAKAFS
+387 ANLAEKDFLAKAFS
-401 AEDKKNTNEALN
+401 AEDKKNSNEALD

-455 AAAEAKV
+455 AAAEAKM

-468 DRKEIAFDFAKN
+468 DKKEIAFDFAQN
-480 QYEKVHKGE
+480 QYKKIQKGE
-489 QMNGVEGSF
+489 QMSGVEGSF

-509 TIEKFEPTVKDKMGE
+509 TVEKFEPTVKDKLGE
-524 VAAKM
+524 VAAKI
-529 TNKEDTPE
+529 TDVEET
-537 GNPEG
+537 
-542 ESGDNPKGDP
+542 
-552 EVDPSSD
+552 
-559 SKDPEVDPNGKPKDP
+559 
-574 EADPNGKPKDSEA
+574 
-587 DPNGKPKDSEA
+587 
-598 DPNSDPKDPEVDP
+598 
-611 SSDSKDPEVDPS
+611 
-623 GDPKDPEVDP
+623 
-633 NGKPK
+633 
-638 DPEADPNGKP
+638 
-648 KDSEADPSDSEKDKK
+648 SEKDKAEDKIEEVAENESKQTVEFPPAIVPGEELKNENQIELSKDKKDNVDFGGISAEKIAEMEKTGGPVLLDADNQIWMQKLPKDQLEQLQKMLPKDQLEQLQKMLEKQKNGNSKTETVDPNNETTEEPSEKSEIKVSDTEGANIESSEKESSEKENSETEKK
-663 KGLVAGVIDKIK
+663 KGIVAGVIEKIK
-675 KHSHNIKLFLGV
+675 KHSDGIKRFALI
-687 AGAAVAIAFLAQSG
+687 AWTGAMIALAAHG
-701 SKFFANNTA
+701 GNKINTNNNTA
-710 VEQGMDKENN
+710 VEKSMDNSGDTN
-720 GNTDGDVEG
+720 GNVEE
-729 ALAEHDAGN
+729 ALAEYDAGS

-760 ELNDNINPEF
+760 ELNDNVNPEF

-993 TVDKTEVTTS
+993 TVDKTEVTTP

-1018 EPSKPKNETPPSTPK
+1018 EPSKPKNETPAPTPK
-1033 ENPKTPENNASEG
+1033 ENPKTPENNVSEG
-1046 KTNTASTDGNQQKM
+1046 KTNTASANEDDIKLSKTVKEAGFTNREGN
-1060 GKVEADKAI
+1060 
-1069 YEFGDEN
+1069 DEHN
-1076 HDATKQLPGS
+1076 VQTSTPGS
-1086 EIEDKAVFDQMV
+1086 EVTDAAHFDQMV
-1098 REAAKQNL
+1098 REAAKQDL
-1106 TPNSYVTTQDN
+1106 TPNSFITTEDN
-1117 SQGVVHQEDVATE
+1117 SQGIVHQEGVATE
-1130 KQADAENRS
+1130 KQTDAKNKS
-1139 VLAEEKPVERQD
+1139 VLPEESRPEQSNPE
-1151 IQGSHSEDKSFS
+1151 GSVSKEDKVVTAQ
-1163 DNDLGN
+1163 DKADLMS
-1169 IAKEAK
+1169 AAK
-1175 ADNTLAHESGQTTTV
+1175 ADNAKAHESGQTRTV
-1190 DTTSSSEQ
+1190 DIDTNSEQ

>member
-1 MGPRKFGFAPGGNNG
+1 MGPKNMNFAPSRDNN
-16 DKYGIS
+16 
-22 DVNRREYRDMVM
+22 N
-34 RKYHENS
+34 
-41 AKSNS
+41 
-46 KITEPK
+46 
-52 IENAITE
+52 
-59 NKVNVAE
+59 
-66 ENNIEANSPK
+66 
-76 VENAAGNMKSEKVD
+76 
-90 YIDWPD
+90 
-96 WRIVVGYGEK
+96 
-106 EDRQAEAE
+106 
-114 DEIAD
+114 
-119 VNNAEISELK
+119 
-129 DEPIVE
+129 
-135 DVNSIV
+135 
-141 EDAEPSAKVDNA
+141 
-153 IEDVKPVVEDARL
+153 L
-166 SAKELAAIW
+166 SAKE
-175 AESLEAQR
+175 QYYKDQHD
-183 LARENYTEDVKPIV
+183 ARV
-197 EDAKPI
+197 
-203 TEDVNSENQNTMQPD
+203 
-218 KAREEYYARKHEER
+218 
-232 AAQLAQFRMN
+232 AQLSQFRMN
-242 EYKEKTGEQV
+242 NFKETNGENV
-252 DKNESDRKLE
+252 DRGESDRKLE
-262 LRHQFDQIKLETDT
+262 LRHQFDQVKLETDT

-287 NEKEIRDYKD
+287 NEKEIREYKD
-297 NLNKQEKNALEYMRD
+297 NLNKQEKNALDYMRD
-312 GGDGSLAPMENL
+312 GGDGSFAPMENL
-324 MKRSLDQISVFEAN
+324 MKRTLDQISDFEAK

-347 MERKKAL
+347 MEQKKAL
-354 VKKGLDAIKERRG
+354 AKKGLDMIKERRE
-367 NDAELG
+367 NDANLG
-373 VNDFHFKEKAYKMQ
+373 VNDFRYKEKVYKMQ
-387 ANLAEREFLAKAFS
+387 ANLAEKDFLAKAFS
-401 AEDKKNTNEALN
+401 AEDKKNSNEALD

-455 AAAEAKV
+455 AAAEAKM

-468 DRKEIAFDFAKN
+468 DKKEIAFDFAQN
-480 QYEKVHKGE
+480 QYKKIQKGE
-489 QMNGVEGSF
+489 QMSGVEGSF

-509 TIEKFEPTVKDKMGE
+509 TIEKFEPTVKDKIGE
-524 VAAKM
+524 VAAKI
-529 TNKEDTPE
+529 TDAEEASEKNKVEDKIEEVAENESEQTVEFP
-537 GNPEG
+537 PAIVPG
-542 ESGDNPKGDP
+542 E
-552 EVDPSSD
+552 E
-559 SKDPEVDPNGKPKDP
+559 SK
-574 EADPNGKPKDSEA
+574 SE
-587 DPNGKPKDSEA
+587 NQLEST
-598 DPNSDPKDPEVDP
+598 
-611 SSDSKDPEVDPS
+611 
-623 GDPKDPEVDP
+623 
-633 NGKPK
+633 
-638 DPEADPNGKP
+638 
-648 KDSEADPSDSEKDKK
+648 KDKK
-663 KGLVAGVIDKIK
+663 DEVDFGGISAEKIAEMERTGGPVLLDADNQIWMQKLPKDQLEQLQKMLPKDQLEQLQKILENQKNGTSKAEVVDSNKEEVEEPGEKSETKESDTEDADIESSEKENSETEKKKGIVAGVIEKIK
-675 KHSHNIKLFLGV
+675 KHSEGIKRFALIAGIGALV
-687 AGAAVAIAFLAQSG
+687 ALAAHG
-701 SKFFANNTA
+701 GNKFNANNTA
-710 VEQGMDKENN
+710 VEKSMDNN
-720 GNTDGDVEG
+720 GDTDGNVGE
-729 ALAEHDAGN
+729 ALAEHDTGS

-954 ASDGEVMNIMSSVKI
+954 ASDGEVMNIMSSIKI

-993 TVDKTEVTTS
+993 TVDKTDIATPI
-1003 VVTPENVEVVENKEP
+1003 VTPKNTEVKNKEP
-1018 EPSKPKNETPPSTPK
+1018 GQKSETPPSTPK
-1033 ENPKTPENNASEG
+1033 ENPKTPENNMNEG
-1046 KTNTASTDGNQQKM
+1046 KTNTASANEDDIKLSKTEKESGYTNREGTDNLNAQT
-1060 GKVEADKAI
+1060 
-1069 YEFGDEN
+1069 N
-1076 HDATKQLPGS
+1076 LPGS
-1086 EIEDKAVFDQMV
+1086 EVTDKAQFDTMIK
-1098 REAAKQNL
+1098 ESIAQNSN
-1106 TPNSYVTTQDN
+1106 PNTTWTFQDN
-1117 SQGVVHQEDVATE
+1117 SQGIVHQEGVAME
-1130 KQADAENRS
+1130 KQAEAENKS
-1139 VLAEEKPVERQD
+1139 VLPEESRPEQSNPE
-1151 IQGSHSEDKSFS
+1151 GSVSKEDKVVTAQ
-1163 DNDLGN
+1163 DKADLMS
-1169 IAKEAK
+1169 AAK
-1175 ADNTLAHESGQTTTV
+1175 ADNTAAHESGQTRTV
-1190 DTTSSSEQ
+1190 NIDTNSEQ

>member
-1 MGPRKFGFAPGGNNG
+1 MGPKNMNSAPSGN
-16 DKYGIS
+16 S
-22 DVNRREYRDMVM
+22 DVLSARDQ
-34 RKYHENS
+34 Y
-41 AKSNS
+41 
-46 KITEPK
+46 
-52 IENAITE
+52 
-59 NKVNVAE
+59 
-66 ENNIEANSPK
+66 
-76 VENAAGNMKSEKVD
+76 
-90 YIDWPD
+90 Y
-96 WRIVVGYGEK
+96 K
-106 EDRQAEAE
+106 EQH
-114 DEIAD
+114 
-119 VNNAEISELK
+119 
-129 DEPIVE
+129 
-135 DVNSIV
+135 
-141 EDAEPSAKVDNA
+141 
-153 IEDVKPVVEDARL
+153 DAR
-166 SAKELAAIW
+166 
-175 AESLEAQR
+175 
-183 LARENYTEDVKPIV
+183 V
-197 EDAKPI
+197 
-203 TEDVNSENQNTMQPD
+203 
-218 KAREEYYARKHEER
+218 
-232 AAQLAQFRMN
+232 AQLSQFRMN
-242 EYKEKTGEQV
+242 NFKETNGENV
-252 DKNESDRKLE
+252 DRGESDRKLE
-262 LRHQFDQIKLETDT
+262 LRHQFDQVKLEADT

-287 NEKEIRDYKD
+287 NEKEIREYKD
-297 NLNKQEKNALEYMRD
+297 NLNKQEKNALDYMHD
-312 GGDGSLAPMENL
+312 GGDGSFAPMENL
-324 MKRSLDQISVFEAN
+324 MKRTLDQISDFEAK

-347 MERKKAL
+347 MEQKKVLA
-354 VKKGLDAIKERRG
+354 KKGLDMIKERRD
-367 NDAELG
+367 NDANLG
-373 VNDFHFKEKAYKMQ
+373 VNDFHYKEKVYKMQ
-387 ANLAEREFLAKAFS
+387 ANLAEKDFLAKAFS
-401 AEDKKNTNEALN
+401 AEDKKNSNEALD

-455 AAAEAKV
+455 AAAEAKM

-468 DRKEIAFDFAKN
+468 DKKEIAFDFAQN
-480 QYEKVHKGE
+480 QYKKIQKGE
-489 QMNGVEGSF
+489 QMSGVEGSF

-509 TIEKFEPTVKDKMGE
+509 TVEKFEPTVKDKMGE
-524 VAAKM
+524 VAAKITDAEEASEKNKVEDKIEEVAENESKQTVEFPPAIAPGEELKNENQIELSKDEKDNVDFGGISAEKIAEM
-529 TNKEDTPE
+529 EKTGGPVLLDADNQIWMQKLPKDQLEQLQRMLPKDQLEQLQKILENQKNGTSKAEVVDSNKEEVEEPGEKSETKESDTE
-537 GNPEG
+537 DADI
-542 ESGDNPKGDP
+542 ES
-552 EVDPSSD
+552 
-559 SKDPEVDPNGKPKDP
+559 
-574 EADPNGKPKDSEA
+574 
-587 DPNGKPKDSEA
+587 
-598 DPNSDPKDPEVDP
+598 
-611 SSDSKDPEVDPS
+611 
-623 GDPKDPEVDP
+623 
-633 NGKPK
+633 
-638 DPEADPNGKP
+638 
-648 KDSEADPSDSEKDKK
+648 SEKENSETEKK
-663 KGLVAGVIDKIK
+663 KGIVAGVIEKIK
-675 KHSHNIKLFLGV
+675 KHSEGIKRFALIAGIGALV
-687 AGAAVAIAFLAQSG
+687 ALAAHG
-701 SKFFANNTA
+701 GNKFNANNTA
-710 VEQGMDKENN
+710 VEKSMDNN
-720 GNTDGDVEG
+720 GDTDGNVGE
-729 ALAEHDAGN
+729 ALAEHDTGS

-954 ASDGEVMNIMSSVKI
+954 ASDGEVMNIMSSIKI

-993 TVDKTEVTTS
+993 TVDKTDITTPI
-1003 VVTPENVEVVENKEP
+1003 VTPKNTEVKNKEP
-1018 EPSKPKNETPPSTPK
+1018 GQKSETPPSTPK
-1033 ENPKTPENNASEG
+1033 ENPKTPESNVNEG
-1046 KTNTASTDGNQQKM
+1046 KTNTASANEDDIKLSKTEKESGYTNREGTDNLNAQT
-1060 GKVEADKAI
+1060 
-1069 YEFGDEN
+1069 N
-1076 HDATKQLPGS
+1076 LPGS
-1086 EIEDKAVFDQMV
+1086 EVTDKAQFDTMIK
-1098 REAAKQNL
+1098 ESIAQNSN
-1106 TPNSYVTTQDN
+1106 PNTTWTFQDN
-1117 SQGVVHQEDVATE
+1117 SQGIVHQEGVAME
-1130 KQADAENRS
+1130 KQAEAENKS
-1139 VLAEEKPVERQD
+1139 VLPEESRPEQSNPE
-1151 IQGSHSEDKSFS
+1151 GSVSKEDKVVTAQ
-1163 DNDLGN
+1163 DKADLMS
-1169 IAKEAK
+1169 AAK
-1175 ADNTLAHESGQTTTV
+1175 ADNTAAHESGQTRTV
-1190 DTTSSSEQ
+1190 NIDTNSEQ